1 MLNNKTILIT
11 GGTGSFGQQ
20 CTETILKRYKPKKLI
35 IFSRDEMKQ
44 YHMSKKFNQKCI
56 RYFIVDVRDYKR
68 LCRAFSG
75 VDIIIHAAALK
86 IVPSAEYNPFE
97 IVKTNV
103 IGAENI
109 IDAALQSNVKKIIAL
124 STDKAADPINL
135 YGATKLCSEK
145 MFIAANNYSKD
156 KKTKFSVVRYGNVV
170 GSRGSVIPFF
180 RECAEKG
187 VIPITHPDMTRF
199 WITLPQSVDFVL
211 GCMEQMHGGEIF
223 IPKISSMKITDL
235 VKTIAPNCKQK
246 VIGIRPG
253 EKLHET
259 LISKHDGPS
268 TIEYKDKYVI
278 YSKVAFGNIFELGK
292 TTQKKKF
299 LDLNFE
305 GYHSNNNTKWL
316 TVANLKKI
324 IKDEKL

>member
-1 MLNNKTILIT
+1 
-11 GGTGSFGQQ
+11 
-20 CTETILKRYKPKKLI
+20 
-35 IFSRDEMKQ
+35 
-44 YHMSKKFNQKCI
+44 
-56 RYFIVDVRDYKR
+56 
-68 LCRAFSG
+68 CRAFSG